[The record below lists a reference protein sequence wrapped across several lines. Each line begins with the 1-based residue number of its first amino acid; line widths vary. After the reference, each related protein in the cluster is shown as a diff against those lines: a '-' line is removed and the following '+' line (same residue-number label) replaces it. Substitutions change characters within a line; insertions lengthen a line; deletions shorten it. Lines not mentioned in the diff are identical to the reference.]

1 MMINKTIV
9 MNKIIIGLI
18 TLLIFSCK
26 SQSETEFSLSGKTS
40 EIENGMI
47 IYLVN
52 EEFKDS
58 AVVENNK
65 FSFKTKLPYSP
76 IQAVL
81 RTKDNFAYRFLWLEE
96 NSMTFDSTIEGFLY
110 ANVTGSESEDL
121 SQKLYKVAD
130 TLPRDKRLRMEM
142 EFVRENPNS
151 IVSAS
156 MLAVYST
163 TFGKKNTVELF
174 ENFSNQNKNSK
185 YGKKIARYIELNK
198 EPKIGEQFA
207 DFTMT
212 DENRELQKLSDIKGK
227 TILLEFWSSW
237 CGPCRKEN
245 PNLVKTYEKFQSKGF
260 EIFAV
265 SLDEDRDSWLEAIKK
280 DSLNWRHVSDL
291 KGDANEASLVY
302 GITGIPDNFLIAENG
317 KIIGRNL
324 RGDDLNLKLTEI
336 LE

>member
-1 MMINKTIV
+1 MKKLTFGI
-9 MNKIIIGLI
+9 LA
-18 TLLIFSCK
+18 LLVFSCK
-26 SQSETEFSLSGKTS
+26 EQPKTEFSINGKTKDV
-40 EIENGMI
+40 ENGMV

-52 EEFKDS
+52 DEFKDS
-58 AVVENNK
+58 TIIENNT
-65 FSFKTKLPYSP
+65 FHFKTKLPYSP

-96 NSMTFDSTIEGFLY
+96 NSMAFDASNGDFLT

-121 SQKLYKVAD
+121 SQDLYRVAD
-130 TLPRDKRLRMEM
+130 TLPREKRLKMEM
-142 EFVRENPNS
+142 EFVKNNPNS

-163 TFGKKNTVELF
+163 TFGKKKTTELF
-174 ENFSNQNKNSK
+174 EQFSEQNKNSK
-185 YGKKIARYIELNK
+185 YGQKIAKYIELNK

-207 DFTMT
+207 DFEMA
-212 DENRELQKLSDIKGK
+212 DQNGNFQKLSEIKGK
-227 TILLEFWSSW
+227 TVLLEFWSSW

-245 PNLVKTYEKFQSKGF
+245 PNLVKTYEKFKPKGF

-265 SLDEDRDSWLEAIKK
+265 SLDEDKNSWLKAIEK
-280 DSLNWRHVSDL
+280 DSLNWKHVSDL
-291 KGDANEASLVY
+291 KGDGNEASLIY
-302 GITGIPDNFLIAENG
+302 GINGIPDNFLIAENG

-324 RGDDLNLKLTEI
+324 RGEELNQKLTEI